1 MKNIFLFAVVG
12 ALLYYGWPVVEAI
25 IIKLPI
31 PDPKDMK
38 ERVQSIVSGIKD
50 KVPNKSEYN
59 QGFVNAPQSLMDDD
73 DDEEDDEG
81 IIGGNKQNSKV

>member
-1 MKNIFLFAVVG
+1 MSPHVLTCSYSGLVFGIFTLKNIFLFAVVG

-38 ERVQSIVSGIKD
+38 ERV
-50 KVPNKSEYN
+50 
-59 QGFVNAPQSLMDDD
+59 
-73 DDEEDDEG
+73 
-81 IIGGNKQNSKV
+81 